1 MGIFLAS
8 LLITNLYFFFT
19 TYFKIQKE
27 KVNSLLDYVFLSL
40 SFSGIVSSVLIIIW
54 DHLKMY

>member
-1 MGIFLAS
+1 MGIFLVF

-27 KVNSLLDYVFLSL
+27 KFNSLLDYVLLSL
-40 SFSGIVSSVLIIIW
+40 SFSGVVYSVLTIIW